1 MTTREREH
9 KEPCRHLDT
18 VRTNSM
24 LCVAER
30 RRRVRV
36 AWWGGGTTVR
46 RSCTVKGD
54 FVSAHLRP
62 LRSPAAH
69 TTGSGAVACGG
80 LLTPRNEATRA
91 ARPVADTGRT
101 PSIASP
107 SLKPHPRELVS
118 SSMVRKANGRLR
130 VLVGVGVITCAHP
143 RECTARHT
151 HTIQGRIADK
161 GCATVRLVFWQDH
174 QSCTCF
180 RRLRPDAAGRC
191 WLPGAL

>member
-69 TTGSGAVACGG
+69 TTGQWGG
-80 LLTPRNEATRA
+80 YLYSEKRIEATRA

-130 VLVGVGVITCAHP
+130 VLVGVGMITCAHP

-161 GCATVRLVFWQDH
+161 GCATVRLVFCQDH

>member
-69 TTGSGAVACGG
+69 TTGQR
-80 LLTPRNEATRA
+80 LQYRTRRNEATRA
-91 ARPVADTGRT
+91 ARPVGGRHWTDTFDRVALPQTTPARASLEQHGSQGQWATSCARRCRHDHVRSPPRMHCPPHAHNPRT
-101 PSIASP
+101 HCRQGLCDRAPCFLAGP
-107 SLKPHPRELVS
+107 PELHMLQEV
-118 SSMVRKANGRLR
+118 
-130 VLVGVGVITCAHP
+130 
-143 RECTARHT
+143 
-151 HTIQGRIADK
+151 
-161 GCATVRLVFWQDH
+161 
-174 QSCTCF
+174 
-180 RRLRPDAAGRC
+180 AA
-191 WLPGAL
+191 